1 MIKKYNDFILENLST
16 HFDNEYNEFIDIYQ
30 NQIVPKIGEVKVFT
44 NFMLDGVLEKS
55 QETRFHTLRR
65 NLMDARSEFSDT
77 IQTLSMRFFKK
88 SFSSLASSKDS
99 KPDEDFEEMQR
110 MLNRAG
116 FTLDMLKKLF
126 NPIVSVFTS
135 QDFHEFIERNSL
147 DEKNGYIDIYLY
159 KINEKLDLNTTVY
172 LGGEGWGY
180 GLETEPDEEYVI
192 KYAYG
197 YHKTPYGKIFL
208 DQMGISKDE
217 FVITT
222 YQYLRDSFK
231 ESLYPNIMSDLKK
244 MAYAGYY
251 SILGDIFMPEDFDD
265 FLTLDDDRFIIS
277 YVEMCNDF
285 NDITDNK
292 YENTADPEWF
302 KETILKNMH
311 TVGGVPIFSRLDIQ
325 DTGEELIFNDYE

>member
-1 MIKKYNDFILENLST
+1 MIKKYNDFILENFSI

-30 NQIVPKIGEVKVFT
+30 NQIVPKIGEVEVFT

-55 QETRFHTLRR
+55 QETRFHNLRG
-65 NLMDARSEFSDT
+65 NLRDARSEFSDS
-77 IQTLSMRFFKK
+77 IKTLSIRFFKS

-116 FTLDMLKKLF
+116 FTLDILKKLF

-147 DEKNGYIDIYLY
+147 DETNGYIDIYLY
-159 KINEKLDLNTTVY
+159 KLNEKLDLNTTVY

-180 GLETEPDEEYVI
+180 VLETEPDEEYVI

-197 YHKTPYGKIFL
+197 YHKTPYGKLFL

-217 FVITT
+217 FVTTT
-222 YQYLRDSFK
+222 YQYLRDSFR
-231 ESLYPNIMSDLKK
+231 ESLYPNIMIDLKK
-244 MAYAGYY
+244 MVQTGYT
-251 SILGDIFMPEDFDD
+251 STLGDIFMPEDFDD
-265 FLTLDDDRFIIS
+265 FVTLDDDRFIIS

-292 YENTADPEWF
+292 YENIADPDWF
-302 KETILKNMH
+302 KETILKSMS
-311 TVGGVPIFSRLDIQ
+311 IFSGINIQ
-325 DTGEELIFNDYE
+325 DTGEELIFNDYEEN

>member
-16 HFDNEYNEFIDIYQ
+16 HFDSEYNEFIDIYQ
-30 NQIVPKIGEVKVFT
+30 NQIVPKIGEVKAFT

-77 IQTLSMRFFKK
+77 IQTLSIRFFKK
-88 SFSSLASSKDS
+88 SFSSLASNIDS

-159 KINEKLDLNTTVY
+159 KLNEKLDLNTTVY

-180 GLETEPDEEYVI
+180 VLETEPDEEYVI
-192 KYAYG
+192 KYSYG
-197 YHKTPYGKIFL
+197 YHKTPYGKLFL

-217 FVITT
+217 FITT
-222 YQYLRDSFK
+222 SYQYLRDSFK

-244 MAYAGYY
+244 MAHTGYT
-251 SILGDIFMPEDFDD
+251 STLGDIFMPEDFDD
-265 FLTLDDDRFIIS
+265 FVTLDDDRFIIS

-285 NDITDNK
+285 NNITDNK
-292 YENTADPEWF
+292 YENSADPDWF
-302 KETILKNMH
+302 KETILKNMS
-311 TVGGVPIFSRLDIQ
+311 IFSGLNIQ

>member
-1 MIKKYNDFILENLST
+1 MIKKYNDFILENFSI

-30 NQIVPKIGEVKVFT
+30 NEIVPKIGEVKVFT
-44 NFMLDGVLEKS
+44 NSMLDGVLEKS
-55 QETRFHTLRR
+55 QETRFHKLRG
-65 NLMDARSEFSDT
+65 NLMDARSEFSDS
-77 IQTLSMRFFKK
+77 IKTLSMRFFKK
-88 SFSSLASSKDS
+88 SFSSLASNKDS

-116 FTLDMLKKLF
+116 FTLDVLKKLF

-135 QDFHEFIERNSL
+135 QDFHKFIERNSL
-147 DEKNGYIDIYLY
+147 DEKNGYVDIYLY
-159 KINEKLDLNTTVY
+159 KLNEKLDLNTTVY

-180 GLETEPDEEYVI
+180 VLETEPEDEYVI
-192 KYAYG
+192 KYSYG
-197 YHKTPYGKIFL
+197 YHKTPYGKLFL

-217 FVITT
+217 FVITA

-244 MAYAGYY
+244 MAYTGYA
-251 SILGDIFMPEDFDD
+251 STLGDIFMPEDFDD
-265 FLTLDDDRFIIS
+265 FVTLDDDRFIIS

-292 YENTADPEWF
+292 YENTADPDWF
-302 KETILKNMH
+302 KETILKNMS
-311 TVGGVPIFSRLDIQ
+311 IFSGLNIQ

>member
-1 MIKKYNDFILENLST
+1 MIKKYSDFILENFSI
-16 HFDNEYNEFIDIYQ
+16 HFDSEYNEFIDIYQ

-55 QETRFHTLRR
+55 QEKRFHTLRG
-65 NLMDARSEFSDT
+65 NLKDARSEFSDT
-77 IQTLSMRFFKK
+77 IKTLSIRFFKK
-88 SFSSLASSKDS
+88 SFSSLASNIDS

-135 QDFHEFIERNSL
+135 HDFHEFIERNSL

-159 KINEKLDLNTTVY
+159 KLNEKLDLNTTVY

-180 GLETEPDEEYVI
+180 ALETEPEEEYVI

-197 YHKTPYGKIFL
+197 YHKTPYGKLFL
-208 DQMGISKDE
+208 DQIGISKDE
-217 FVITT
+217 FVTTT
-222 YQYLRDSFK
+222 YQYLRDGFK

-244 MAYAGYY
+244 MAQTGYA
-251 SILGDIFMPEDFDD
+251 STLGDIFMPEDFDD
-265 FLTLDDDRFIIS
+265 FVTLDDDRFIIS

-292 YENTADPEWF
+292 YENSADPDWF
-302 KETILKNMH
+302 KETILRNMQS
-311 TVGGVPIFSRLDIQ
+311 FSGLNIQ

>member
-16 HFDNEYNEFIDIYQ
+16 HFDNDYNEFIDIYK

-44 NFMLDGVLEKS
+44 NSMLDGVLEKS
-55 QETRFHTLRR
+55 QEARFHNLRGK
-65 NLMDARSEFSDT
+65 LMDARGEFSDS
-77 IQTLSMRFFKK
+77 IKTLSMRFFKS
-88 SFSSLASSKDS
+88 SFSSLASNKDS

-135 QDFHEFIERNSL
+135 QDFHKFIERNSL

-159 KINEKLDLNTTVY
+159 KLNEKLDLNTTVY

-180 GLETEPDEEYVI
+180 ALETEPEEEYVI
-192 KYAYG
+192 KYSYG
-197 YHKTPYGKIFL
+197 YHKTPYGKLFL

-217 FVITT
+217 FITT
-222 YQYLRDSFK
+222 AYQYLRDSFK

-244 MAYAGYY
+244 MAHLEY
-251 SILGDIFMPEDFDD
+251 SSTLGDIFMPEDFDD
-265 FLTLDDDRFIIS
+265 FITLDDDRFIIS
-277 YVEMCNDF
+277 YIEMCNYF

-292 YENTADPEWF
+292 YENSADPDWF
-302 KETILKNMH
+302 KESILRNMQS
-311 TVGGVPIFSRLDIQ
+311 FSGLNIQ
-325 DTGEELIFNDYE
+325 DTGEELIFND

>member
-16 HFDNEYNEFIDIYQ
+16 HFDSEYNEFIDIYQ

-55 QETRFHTLRR
+55 QETRFHTLRG
-65 NLMDARSEFSDT
+65 NLKDARSEFSDT
-77 IQTLSMRFFKK
+77 IQTLSIRFFKK
-88 SFSSLASSKDS
+88 SFSSLASNIDY

-110 MLNRAG
+110 ILNRAG

-159 KINEKLDLNTTVY
+159 KLNEKLDLNTTVY

-180 GLETEPDEEYVI
+180 VLETEPEEEYVI
-192 KYAYG
+192 KYSYG
-197 YHKTPYGKIFL
+197 YHKTPYGKLFL

-217 FVITT
+217 FITT
-222 YQYLRDSFK
+222 SYQYLRDSFK

-244 MAYAGYY
+244 MAYTGYT
-251 SILGDIFMPEDFDD
+251 STLGDIFMPEDFDD
-265 FLTLDDDRFIIS
+265 FVTLDDDRFIIS

-302 KETILKNMH
+302 KETILKNMS
-311 TVGGVPIFSRLDIQ
+311 IFSGLNIQ

>member
-1 MIKKYNDFILENLST
+1 
-16 HFDNEYNEFIDIYQ
+16 
-30 NQIVPKIGEVKVFT
+30 
-44 NFMLDGVLEKS
+44 
-55 QETRFHTLRR
+55 
-65 NLMDARSEFSDT
+65 MDARSEFSDT
-77 IQTLSMRFFKK
+77 IQTLAIRFFKK
-88 SFSSLASSKDS
+88 SFSSLASNIDS

-159 KINEKLDLNTTVY
+159 KLNEKLDLNTTVY

-180 GLETEPDEEYVI
+180 ALETEPEEEYVI
-192 KYAYG
+192 KYSYG
-197 YHKTPYGKIFL
+197 YHKTPYGKLFL

-217 FVITT
+217 FITT
-222 YQYLRDSFK
+222 SYQYLRDSFK

-244 MAYAGYY
+244 MAQTGYA
-251 SILGDIFMPEDFDD
+251 STLGDIFMPEDFDD
-265 FLTLDDDRFIIS
+265 FVTLDDDRFIIS

-292 YENTADPEWF
+292 YENTADPDWF
-302 KETILKNMH
+302 KETILKNMS
-311 TVGGVPIFSRLDIQ
+311 IFSGLNIQ

>member
-1 MIKKYNDFILENLST
+1 MIKKYNDFILENFSI

-30 NQIVPKIGEVKVFT
+30 NQIVPKIGEVKIFT

-55 QETRFHTLRR
+55 QETRFHNLRR
-65 NLMDARSEFSDT
+65 NLMDARSEFSDS
-77 IQTLSMRFFKK
+77 IKTLSIRFFKS

-116 FTLDMLKKLF
+116 FTLDILKKLF

-147 DEKNGYIDIYLY
+147 DETNGYIDIYLY
-159 KINEKLDLNTTVY
+159 KLNEKLDLNTTVY

-180 GLETEPDEEYVI
+180 VLETEPEEEYII

-208 DQMGISKDE
+208 DQMGISKEE
-217 FVITT
+217 FITTT

-244 MAYAGYY
+244 MAYTGYA
-251 SILGDIFMPEDFDD
+251 STLGDIFMPEDFDD
-265 FLTLDDDRFIIS
+265 FVTLDDDRFIIS

-285 NDITDNK
+285 NGITNNK
-292 YENTADPEWF
+292 YENTADPDWF
-302 KETILKNMH
+302 KETILKNMSM
-311 TVGGVPIFSRLDIQ
+311 FSGIDIQ
-325 DTGEELIFNDYE
+325 DTGEELIFNDYEEN

>member
-77 IQTLSMRFFKK
+77 IQTLSGRFFKS
-88 SFSSLASSKDS
+88 SFSSLASNKDS

-116 FTLDMLKKLF
+116 FTLDVLKKLF

-180 GLETEPDEEYVI
+180 VLETEPEEEYII

-197 YHKTPYGKIFL
+197 YHKTPYGKLFL
-208 DQMGISKDE
+208 DQMDISKDE

-231 ESLYPNIMSDLKK
+231 ESLYPNIMRDLKK
-244 MAYAGYY
+244 MAQFGYA
-251 SILGDIFMPEDFDD
+251 STLGDIFMPEDFDD
-265 FLTLDDDRFIIS
+265 FVTLDDDRFIIS

-292 YENTADPEWF
+292 YENTADPDWF
-302 KETILKNMH
+302 KETILKNMS
-311 TVGGVPIFSRLDIQ
+311 IFSGLNIQ

>member
-1 MIKKYNDFILENLST
+1 MIKKYNDFILENFSIL
-16 HFDNEYNEFIDIYQ
+16 FDNEYNEFIDIYQ

-55 QETRFHTLRR
+55 QETRFNRIR
-65 NLMDARSEFSDT
+65 GNLMGARSEFSDS
-77 IQTLSMRFFKK
+77 IKNLCERFFKG
-88 SFSSLASSKDS
+88 SFSGLASNKDS
-99 KPDEDFEEMQR
+99 KPDEDFEEIQR

-116 FTLDMLKKLF
+116 FTLDVLKKLF

-135 QDFHEFIERNSL
+135 QDFHKFIERNSL
-147 DEKNGYIDIYLY
+147 DEKNGYVDIYLY
-159 KINEKLDLNTTVY
+159 KLNEKLDLNTTVY

-180 GLETEPDEEYVI
+180 VLETEPEEEYVI
-192 KYAYG
+192 KYSYG
-197 YHKTPYGKIFL
+197 YHKTPYGKLFL

-244 MAYAGYY
+244 MAYTGYA
-251 SILGDIFMPEDFDD
+251 STLGDIFMPEDFDD
-265 FLTLDDDRFIIS
+265 FVTLDDDRFIIS

-292 YENTADPEWF
+292 YENTADPDWF
-302 KETILKNMH
+302 KETILKNMS
-311 TVGGVPIFSRLDIQ
+311 IFSGLNIQ